1 MILNPLKTFIFKKNA
16 RGRHTGTAFALFLLL
31 LGSPAYAD
39 TIDLSLGSYVL
50 RMAISL
56 ALLAGLGY
64 LVSRYAPKH
73 IQGLQSQKNLRV
85 LGMLRV
91 GRDAVYIL
99 KTGPQVTA
107 VLVGRGSN
115 TVLGQWSQEE
125 WDDHEE
131 LDISKSSGTQ

>member
-1 MILNPLKTFIFKKNA
+1 MTLYSLNAFITGKNA
-16 RGRHTGTAFALFLLL
+16 RGRRIGTAFALFLLL
-31 LGSPAYAD
+31 SGAPAYAD

-73 IQGLQSQKNLRV
+73 IQGLQSQKNLRI
-85 LGMLRV
+85 LGVLRV

-107 VLVGRGSN
+107 LLVGRGGN

-125 WDDHEE
+125 WDDYEA
-131 LDISKSSGTQ
+131 LDTSKSSSTQ

>member
-1 MILNPLKTFIFKKNA
+1 MTLYPLKTFSFKKNA

-31 LGSPAYAD
+31 LGTPAYAD
-39 TIDLSLGSYVL
+39 TLDLSLGSYVL

-56 ALLAGLGY
+56 ALLAGFGY

-99 KTGPQVTA
+99 KTGPQITA

-125 WDDHEE
+125 WEEHEE
-131 LDISKSSGTQ
+131 LDTSKPSSTQ